1 MRTVYK
7 VLAYVIA
14 AEVAIQAAV
23 VVWAVAGLGNWIT
36 NGGVADAS
44 LMESEQSPFPEVA
57 GFMVHGINGMV
68 MLPLVALALLVVSF
82 FTHQRGA
89 VVAATAVFGL
99 VLLQIALGLLAH
111 EVPAVGGLHGL
122 NALLLFSAALYAAR
136 GIRQPHDT
144 DRRSA
149 ATRARQP
156 SGADTSDR

>member
-1 MRTVYK
+1 M
-7 VLAYVIA
+7 
-14 AEVAIQAAV
+14 EDVAV
-23 VVWAVAGLGNWIT
+23 DV
-36 NGGVADAS
+36 D
-44 LMESEQSPFPEVA
+44 
-57 GFMVHGINGMV
+57 
-68 MLPLVALALLVVSF
+68 
-82 FTHQRGA
+82 QRGA